1 MGRGGNFTLLPD
13 ISEVPT
19 LQTVTLV
26 TPFTNYK
33 LQINLS
39 QLTTVEAK
47 LGILESNKLANR
59 SLLCFLDSTIDV
71 LQCPPSIKAKKN
83 NQTEKKKQKQNT
95 GKT

>member
-1 MGRGGNFTLLPD
+1 LGRGGNFTLLPD

-39 QLTTVEAK
+39 QLATVEAK

-71 LQCPPSIKAKKN
+71 LLCPRSIKAKKN
-83 NQTEKKKQKQNT
+83 SQTAKKKA
-95 GKT
+95 KTKYR